1 MRIAAGQAG
10 ATTALDSVTSRNT
23 VQTFVWH
30 VAKIPVLWSAAS

>member
-1 MRIAAGQAG
+1 MRIAAGRARATAG
-10 ATTALDSVTSRNT
+10 LDSVASRNT